1 MEVIPAIDLLGGGAV
16 RLHRGDYDEVVFRGN
31 PLELARRFGRAGA
44 GHVHLVDLD
53 GARGGQ
59 IRPSVVAAIAE
70 AAAPAAVQAAGG
82 VRSVDDARALLDAG
96 AARVVV
102 GTAAFENEGAL
113 DPYVAAL
120 GDRLVVALDVRD
132 GELAVTGWTER
143 AGVSLD
149 AAIARCAE
157 AGVERLL
164 CTAVARDGTF
174 EGPDLD
180 LLARVVEASGLPV
193 LAAGGISSEDDLRAL
208 EGVGVE
214 AAIVGRAVVEGRVP
228 LTVLSRS

>member
-16 RLHRGDYDEVVFRGN
+16 RLRRGDYDEVVFRGD

-53 GARGGQ
+53 GARGRRV
-59 IRPSVVAAIAE
+59 RPALVAAVAE

-82 VRSVDDARALLDAG
+82 VRSVVDAGALLDAG

-102 GTAAFENEGAL
+102 GTAAFREPGAL

-143 AGVSLD
+143 ASVSLD
-149 AAIARCAE
+149 AAIARCVE

-174 EGPDLD
+174 DGPDLE
-180 LLARVVEASGLPV
+180 LLAHVVEASGLPV
-193 LAAGGISSEDDLRAL
+193 LAAGGISSEDDLGAL
-208 EGVGVE
+208 ETVGVE